1 MAEYSKEDRE
11 AFQRKD
17 KQQAKGFAVT
27 QAIEVLSKGLKIEE
41 ILATADKIGNYTAK
55 ELLSSAKIPV
65 GHPSGKSTEK
75 KSSEMSVKAKEVL
88 NVLVKEYTKFGEVDV
103 EKLKAKILS
112 LKQRYPTNLKS
123 VPIVL
128 KAIKPESVVRNV
140 SE

>member
-55 ELLSSAKIPV
+55 ELLSSAKTSV

-75 KSSEMSVKAKEVL
+75 KSSEMSVKAKEVF